1 MHKASSI
8 KKLFSQ
14 FALEELNWSEQSPD
28 VLECRLLISTGPRVS
43 ERSKSLLPSIISR
56 AMTKSRR
63 VEAVIAADKC
73 PGILTCSFIKD
84 DRKAQLSA

>member
-43 ERSKSLLPSIISR
+43 EKEQIPAAIYNIKSN
-56 AMTKSRR
+56 
-63 VEAVIAADKC
+63 D
-73 PGILTCSFIKD
+73 
-84 DRKAQLSA
+84 